1 MAGNSESTTGVG
13 RSSVVAFGLITV
25 WTVIVLRLISVQA
38 FSNVAS
44 ERMARRQRTF
54 VETLPARPGDIRDRA
69 GRLLATSIR
78 RESLAID
85 PSAIEAPWE
94 IAEQL
99 AAAVGIDP
107 RPLAERIVAAA
118 DKRFLWVKRR
128 LTDGEAEAITALG
141 LPPDVWHFRGE
152 FERVYPQGAVASHVL
167 GTRDVD
173 NHGRGGVEQGLES
186 TLLGTDG
193 RRTLIR
199 DARGFVIDVDA
210 LSTVEPQHGC
220 DLTLTLDSLLQA
232 AVERQLDGLMEE
244 CRPLAACAIVLD
256 PRTGE
261 VLAMVSR
268 PQTPV
273 VNGPKLEQTDPE
285 SLATTDRSTE
295 GPVDV
300 ESDPAAGWRNH
311 AIASMFEPGS
321 TFKPFIVGQA
331 IDAGRI
337 QNDEEFDCE
346 FGAYRMGRRV
356 LHYHHSYGKLSVTD
370 ILVKS
375 SNIGMAKIGERLE
388 NRGLFDAATI
398 FGFGRRTGIELPGEI
413 PGQLHPLNDW
423 TSYSTG
429 SIPMGQEIAATPLQ
443 MIAAHAAL
451 ANAGTYCSPHL
462 LLRSGENDPPTV
474 LSRQV
479 LTPATARWLVQG
491 PMVEVVTR
499 GTGKKAMLKGYTVF
513 GKSGT
518 AQKTDEHGGYS
529 HSRHVGSFVC
539 GAPANDPRAIVL
551 VSVDEPTQGPSH
563 YGGVV
568 AAPTAAEI
576 LRLTLE
582 HLGVSPTAISLSGTM
597 IPRKN

>member
-1 MAGNSESTTGVG
+1 MAGSSESTTGVG
-13 RSSVVAFGLITV
+13 RSGIVAFGLIAV

-54 VETLPARPGDIRDRA
+54 VETLPARPGDIRDRE

-85 PSAIEAPWE
+85 PSTIEAPWDVS
-94 IAEQL
+94 EQL

-107 RPLAERIVAAA
+107 RPLATRIVAAA

-128 LTDGEAEAITALG
+128 LTDDEADAVAALG
-141 LPPDVWHFRGE
+141 LPPEVWHFRGE
-152 FERVYPQGAVASHVL
+152 FERIYPQGAVASHVL

-173 NHGRGGVEQGLES
+173 NRGRGGVEEGLEPI
-186 TLLGTDG
+186 LLGTDG

-210 LSTVEPQHGC
+210 LSTIEPQHGC
-220 DLTLTLDSLLQA
+220 DVTLTVDSILQA
-232 AVERQLDGLMEE
+232 AVEKQLDGLMEE

-268 PQTPV
+268 PQCPV
-273 VNGPKLEQTDPE
+273 VNGP
-285 SLATTDRSTE
+285 
-295 GPVDV
+295 
-300 ESDPAAGWRNH
+300 ESDKANLAELTTADGSPSNPPPVEPDLAAGWRNH

-356 LHYHHSYGKLSVTD
+356 LHDHHSYGKLSVTD

-388 NRGLFDAATI
+388 NPGLFEAATI

-413 PGQLHPLNDW
+413 PGQLHPLEDW

-462 LLRSGENDPPTV
+462 LLRSGANNPPTV

-491 PMVEVVTR
+491 PMVEVITR
-499 GTGKKAMLKGYTVF
+499 GTGKKAMLKEYTVF

-518 AQKTDEHGGYS
+518 AQKIDDHGGYS
-529 HSRHVGSFVC
+529 HTRHVGSFVC
-539 GAPANDPRAIVL
+539 GAPAEAPQAIVL

-568 AAPTAAEI
+568 AAPTAAAI
-576 LRLTLE
+576 LQLTLE
-582 HLGVSPTAISLSGTM
+582 HLGVPPTATSLSA
-597 IPRKN
+597 RQKQ